1 MSKKSIFFYGED
13 EEKKLIQ
20 LNKALKVKDSR
31 WHMLHYLIASIIG
44 TFEKVP
50 TFLPKEKYQKQKFSL
65 SIFKHHYKKVGNS
78 MNISFV
84 CLFFTIELENCRS

>member
-1 MSKKSIFFYGED
+1 MSKNSIFFYGED

-44 TFEKVP
+44 TFGKVS
-50 TFLPKEKYQKQKFSL
+50 TDLPKGRYQK
-65 SIFKHHYKKVGNS
+65 
-78 MNISFV
+78 
-84 CLFFTIELENCRS
+84 